1 MSKLLKKIKNFN
13 NRNKKS
19 IFLIPLVF
27 ILMLVSF
34 GAGVYTFYYKIFPFN
49 ASKKIVKKINFLKT
63 AYNDIE
69 LEIINT
75 PSYSKYG
82 GIDLLNDQ
90 LIYVQ
95 GNGEIFVLNDDNN
108 NLSFKKINSQ
118 KLPINKEQFINKY
131 EKKYGTARLDNGFGV
146 KDILIEK
153 FNTSKKDLLIL
164 SSLDYD
170 VKDDCYQLSLFLSE
184 FIDTNKVSLNK
195 WKKIYSSKDCLSLEP
210 NRLETIPLASIGGR
224 IIKYDK
230 ENILLSIGY
239 FGDLTSEKLS
249 QDLTNHYGKIIKIN
263 LKDFSNQIF
272 SYGHRNPQGLSMLD
286 KKNIL
291 STEHGPKTGDELNHI
306 IKDKNYGW
314 PVATYG
320 TDYGKKLWKQDITNN
335 SHNGFEKPIYSWG
348 NTYAAS
354 QLIFYKS
361 NYFDKWKNNILITS
375 LAANTLTR
383 MIYDKEKKSVLYVE
397 NILIDKRI
405 RDIVE
410 TPNGQIILLTDQTG
424 GIDGYNQIPEIIFLK
439 KKVP

>member
-1 MSKLLKKIKNFN
+1 M
-13 NRNKKS
+13 
-19 IFLIPLVF
+19 
-27 ILMLVSF
+27 
-34 GAGVYTFYYKIFPFN
+34 
-49 ASKKIVKKINFLKT
+49 
-63 AYNDIE
+63 
-69 LEIINT
+69 
-75 PSYSKYG
+75 
-82 GIDLLNDQ
+82 
-90 LIYVQ
+90 
-95 GNGEIFVLNDDNN
+95 
-108 NLSFKKINSQ
+108 
-118 KLPINKEQFINKY
+118 
-131 EKKYGTARLDNGFGV
+131 
-146 KDILIEK
+146 IEK

-291 STEHGPKTGDELNHI
+291 STEHGPEGGDELNHI
-306 IKDKNYGW
+306 IKEKNYGW

-348 NTYAAS
+348 NSYAAS

-383 MIYDKEKKSVLYVE
+383 MIYDKEKKSILYIE

-410 TPNGQIILLTDQTG
+410 APNGQVILLTDQTG

-439 KKVP
+439 KKVY